1 MELDTPFRTLLAK
14 MGLELYDVEIRSG
27 VLNVTVTKPGGIDLE
42 SLTAANRALST
53 WLDENDPIPGRYT
66 LDVSSPGLERRLRT
80 PDHFASAK
88 DETVTLRELRD
99 DEPTRRLE
107 GVVTDVS
114 ATSVTLRDLEHGDV
128 TVLFANIE
136 RARTVFEW
144 GATAKPTPSKGR
156 QNTATT
162 SRGR

>member
-1 MELDTPFRTLLAK
+1 MELDTPFRTLLAT
-14 MGLELYDVEIRSG
+14 MGLELYDVEIASG
-27 VLNVTVTKPGGIDLE
+27 ALNVTVTKPGGIDLE
-42 SLTAANRALST
+42 SLTAANRALSA
-53 WLDENDPIPGRYT
+53 WLDENDPMPGRYT

-80 PDHFASAK
+80 PEHFASAK
-88 DETVTLRELRD
+88 NETVTLRELRG

-114 ATSVTLRDLEHGDV
+114 DTSVTLSDPEHGDV
-128 TVLFANIE
+128 TVLFTNVE
-136 RARTVFEW
+136 RARTVFAW

-156 QNTATT
+156 SNATVT